1 MKLDDCEQGMELR
14 PFKRHYMWPLR
25 GRLIVSEVVKPKS
38 PNDPRVAGVRFEGIH
53 GTFRPMCFA
62 KVKKVDELEEGD
74 FFISSIG
81 YKYEVLARAY
91 DEYSGLMQYLVKNIE
106 NGSINMYSEEVVRR
120 GKILYTH
127 KEAK

>member
-25 GRLIVSEVVKPKS
+25 GRLIVSEVVKPNS
-38 PNDPRVAGVRFEGIH
+38 SNDPRIAGIQFEGIH
-53 GTFRPMCFA
+53 GTFRPECFVR
-62 KVKKVDELEEGD
+62 VKKADELEEGD
-74 FFISSIG
+74 FFLCSTG
-81 YKYEVLARAY
+81 YKHEVLARAY

-127 KEAK
+127 EEAK